1 MTLLLMCIKIF
12 FARLLDVSLG
22 TIRTIYTIKGKNF
35 IASLIGIIEVTVWF
49 LVVKEALNTSNS
61 SWWIVI
67 SYALGFSIGTY
78 LGGEISSF
86 FSKSKLGVQVIT
98 TNRDYDIIKT
108 IREQGYAVS
117 VLDVLGNHGSK
128 YMLFIEIDGS
138 RLNKLQRLI
147 KKLDNK
153 AFIVVNE
160 TKYVQNG
167 YFGLEK

>member
-1 MTLLLMCIKIF
+1 MTLFLMCIKIF
-12 FARLLDVSLG
+12 FARLVDVSLG

-35 IASLIGIIEVTVWF
+35 IASFIGLIEVTVWF
-49 LVVKEALNTSNS
+49 LVLKEALNTSNS
-61 SWWIVI
+61 SWWVVI

-78 LGGEISSF
+78 LGGEISKY
-86 FSKSKLGVQVIT
+86 FSKSKLGVQVVTSKMNKEMI
-98 TNRDYDIIKT
+98 NT
-108 IREQGYAVS
+108 IRNKGYAVS
-117 VLDVLGNHGSK
+117 VLNVEGNNGNK

-138 RLNKLQRLI
+138 KLNKLQKLI
-147 KKLDNK
+147 KELDSR